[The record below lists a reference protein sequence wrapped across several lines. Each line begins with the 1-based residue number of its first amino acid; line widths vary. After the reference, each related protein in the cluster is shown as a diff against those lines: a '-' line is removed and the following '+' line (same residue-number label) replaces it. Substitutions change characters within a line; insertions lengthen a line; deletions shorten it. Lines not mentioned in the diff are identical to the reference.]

1 MLLDVQY
8 TRFMAAPTVMSVE
21 MNYFDWNISSPAI
34 TLCPHY
40 KTDIMKLVNFVN
52 ETYKATEFQSFAY
65 FWAITT
71 SALDNLEHMDLSVPE
86 DIKLSVDPKDYA
98 TIAASMFKKFENNVF
113 TTNNKWLLSIE
124 PAMTEMGMCYVIN
137 SNVAVYDVP
146 RKTNAPVPEYVKK
159 NIDLS
164 LYDIDFFTV
173 FTNYK
178 DIYKVFIHSPDD
190 ISMTT
195 TSSFLFDVEGAMS
208 FGLSVQT
215 TRISD
220 ELRYTSLQLRKC
232 RFTNEPISKRYPIYS
247 HSHCIMECRIK
258 MIQRLCGCVPHF
270 YRTLD
275 NERIC
280 YINELQ
286 CVLYH
291 RKEIVKLSTLKETL
305 KKFNHH
311 KDLPITSR
319 DCGCLNTCE
328 LDLYYRDHENF
339 KQQSGIRIMKIKITS
354 FPKVRFVRDI
364 IFNFYDIILRIGGV
378 VNLCIG
384 SSIISLVE
392 ILLLIFN
399 RPKNDIS
406 HFSSRDSH
414 HSDLEMQFPHA
425 IMANVKGDEKQT
437 MLFD

>member
-1 MLLDVQY
+1 MMYRGLARSRRRFFWFLSIVVSIILLVMLLDVQY

-40 KTDIMKLVNFVN
+40 KTDIM
-52 ETYKATEFQSFAY
+52 
-65 FWAITT
+65 
-71 SALDNLEHMDLSVPE
+71 
-86 DIKLSVDPKDYA
+86 KLSVDPKDYA

-392 ILLLIFN
+392 ILLLIVTTCV
-399 RPKNDIS
+399 R
-406 HFSSRDSH
+406 RM
-414 HSDLEMQFPHA
+414 LEMQ
-425 IMANVKGDEKQT
+425 
-437 MLFD
+437 